1 METKNLAI
9 NNNWPADVKV
19 QIQPAQPKKLTHL
32 PQRPKVNLS
41 FSNLS
46 YTVKQGKQDKVI
58 LKNVSGTLRS
68 GELTA
73 IMGPSGAGKSSLLNI
88 LTGYK

>member
-1 METKNLAI
+1 MASDNLLLQPR
-9 NNNWPADVKV
+9 PADVKV

-46 YTVKQGKQDKVI
+46 YTVKQGKRKYISQ
-58 LKNVSGTLRS
+58 
-68 GELTA
+68 
-73 IMGPSGAGKSSLLNI
+73 NI
-88 LTGYK
+88 R